1 MKKGSRKT
9 AGSPG
14 DQGDSISSAGISR
27 APEAPTL
34 LDAPILLIDD
44 DELYAAFV
52 ARVLVRAGYT
62 SVRVTTDPR
71 TALQSFE
78 LVQPD
83 IVLLDLHMP
92 GVSGLEILSQLRTQ
106 AGEGF
111 LPILMMVGDESR
123 DLRQAALTAGATD
136 FLNKADEPDEFLLR
150 IGNFLQMRQMH
161 CLLRQENVSLE
172 ESVRRRTHELNV
184 AHREVAEKLAKA
196 GEYRDDDTGEHTKR
210 VGELAGDIATELGW
224 SEADIELISSAA
236 PLHDIG
242 KIAISDLILLKA
254 GPLTSSEMDLIR
266 GHTVLGAEI
275 LANGTSDLLQ
285 MAESIALSHHEYWN
299 GSGYP
304 AGLKAEEIPIAGRI
318 VAVAD
323 VFDALTHDRPYKK
336 AWPLLEAVAEI
347 RRLSGTQFDP
357 AVVDAFEAV
366 ISCRSHRRLAA

>member
-1 MKKGSRKT
+1 
-9 AGSPG
+9 
-14 DQGDSISSAGISR
+14 
-27 APEAPTL
+27 
-34 LDAPILLIDD
+34 LLIDD